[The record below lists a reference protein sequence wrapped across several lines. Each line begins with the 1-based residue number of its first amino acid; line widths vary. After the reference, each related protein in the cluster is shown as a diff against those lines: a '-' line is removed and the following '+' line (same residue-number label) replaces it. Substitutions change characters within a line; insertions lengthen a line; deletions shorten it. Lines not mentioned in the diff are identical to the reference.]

1 MITLYIMKNFI
12 IFNKERRSENTNFL
26 AKIYDNKGSYLSTI
40 AFCESEIRYRK
51 INIMYSWG
59 WEVDNGLKTVFGVT
73 SAWMF
78 DFWHGFDFIK
88 EVYTDRNRFY

>member
-1 MITLYIMKNFI
+1 
-12 IFNKERRSENTNFL
+12 
-26 AKIYDNKGSYLSTI
+26 
-40 AFCESEIRYRK
+40 
-51 INIMYSWG
+51 MYSWG